1 MCSITTISSIIL
13 NVLVVRTLKKRNSL
27 RIPFGRFFLQLTIV
41 DFTACVAILI
51 PTCVVAIMSSWKL
64 TTYACYA
71 QGVIANF
78 LYLNSFTIISLMTI
92 ERRVKLTN
100 EGFYKTLFDP
110 KWKVVVLSIFVWII
124 NLGISAIPI
133 SNWIETS
140 YDFYHAACTVRFDE
154 ALYYLVGVFSVG
166 LALAF
171 CVGLCTFPCIFH
183 KRMNE
188 IKRKKEADALNEKN
202 DNIKS
207 NIDNYDGSIMKMNS
221 NDVNKQNGSEV
232 PEGNRGINII
242 EMSRHQPRHSIS
254 RSRSRLQTARRR
266 LEYVAETSRTVFVND
281 NSVDFN
287 LAVTVFI
294 TWCVMVIC
302 WLPYFIVA
310 FYDSFHASCWSGF
323 YTIALIVALPTYC
336 LRPLIYLAYNRHDQS
351 TTEHDSENIS
361 RSTKVKSFKKA
372 INKLDKVVFMST
384 KKRKIDVEKGTK
396 AGQDE
401 TKSDEKFGKN
411 KKSHNHNKVV
421 FSKHAKSVKDN
432 HSEQSAERKQHRSNG
447 YESDNDTRRRNSNSN
462 SKLIAVGI
470 ISTEHTTNESNYPY
484 QTRNTHEFQ
493 DKITKKTQTKNTRKA
508 DDINTERIY
517 VRSKSKHT
525 EETQG
530 SNEDRRAPNEDTFNS
545 EQIREGK
552 NKRLQDPDVKHTH
565 VKANLHSTRSKVNL
579 DDNNTSNFD
588 DDDHI
593 NSYYNHE
600 FKYEEREV
608 IEGSKRS
615 KDATRHDPSDKHT
628 KDIARHDPS
637 DKRTKD
643 VARHDPS
650 DKRSKDVARHDPS
663 DKRTKDVARHD
674 PSDKHTKDV
683 ARHDPSDKRTKDV
696 ARHDPSGKRT
706 KDVARHDPSDKLSK
720 DVAHHDPSDK
730 RSKDVARPDPSDKR
744 SKDVAYHETSDKR
757 TKDVEHHDTSGSFKH
772 QDRRAKDP
780 YYDTNRDITVSYIN
794 EPDKSSDGVQNH
806 GSSKNAR
813 QNDIDLE
820 KRSNDSN
827 NRDQTVYGIDS
838 RDKYSND
845 VKNREQS
852 VSYINEPG
860 KPTNHAKKHD
870 RSSGISNND
879 EQNVRVRNKH
889 SNNNIKNSDPDI
901 SKNERKNVSDL
912 SNGIEKSKQAVP
924 SINDHDKRS
933 NEVRNRDQAIPGRH
947 DHDKRSNEAR
957 NHDQSI
963 SGIND
968 QNKRS
973 NEVMNL
979 KPTVSS
985 INNDDTSPNDVRKR
999 DQSISSIN
1007 EDYKRSSDNR
1017 IRNQSVPSIND
1028 QNKRSSEAR
1037 NRKPAVSS
1045 INDDDKSPNNARK
1058 HDQPISRI
1066 HDDDKRSSDPRI
1078 RDEAGVNNANN
1089 NQIRNRKEKQNHIE
1103 DVPTYEGSKRD
1114 AKKDN
1119 NPIKETQDPI
1129 KNGSN
1134 PRYQERKPNVQDT
1147 SRLPS
1152 SDPGGNKSTSVSIPE
1167 VEGITARNEKT
1178 NSNFARKTSVDAKL
1192 AVGTSDATNYE
1203 NVNLPKKNPE
1213 MLQNTK
1219 NIDLGNPPVLSAG
1232 RNVQSNGKS
1241 AFNESPDSHVD
1252 LKPLQASYGIAQSN
1266 VQNMP
1271 DVSAAGTKI
1280 SHHWPNALPVYTTT
1294 FRGKN
1299 ANTNRNVN
1307 SVPTESGYNERERR
1321 STENPSMFDVTRSSN
1336 IYNSVHGD
1344 NNYLF

>member
-1 MCSITTISSIIL
+1 MAWSYDSFLTWIPSGILPYFLVAMCSITTISSIIL

-41 DFTACVAILI
+41 DFIACVAILI

-64 TTYACYA
+64 TTYACYS

-124 NLGISAIPI
+124 NLGITAIPI
-133 SNWIETS
+133 SNWIEIS

-183 KRMNE
+183 KRVKE

-207 NIDNYDGSIMKMNS
+207 NIDNYDGSVMKMNS
-221 NDVNKQNGSEV
+221 NDMNRQKNSEV

-372 INKLDKVVFMST
+372 INKLDKVVFMSS
-384 KKRKIDVEKGTK
+384 KKRKIDVEKRTK
-396 AGQDE
+396 EGQDE
-401 TKSDEKFGKN
+401 PKSDEKFGKN
-411 KKSHNHNKVV
+411 KKSHKHNKVV

-484 QTRNTHEFQ
+484 QMRNTHEFQ

-615 KDATRHDPSDKHT
+615 KDATRHDPSDKRT

-643 VARHDPS
+643 VARH
-650 DKRSKDVARHDPS
+650 
-663 DKRTKDVARHD
+663 
-674 PSDKHTKDV
+674 
-683 ARHDPSDKRTKDV
+683 
-696 ARHDPSGKRT
+696 
-706 KDVARHDPSDKLSK
+706 
-720 DVAHHDPSDK
+720 
-730 RSKDVARPDPSDKR
+730 DPSDKR

-845 VKNREQS
+845 VKNREQP
-852 VSYINEPG
+852 VSYINEPD

-889 SNNNIKNSDPDI
+889 SDNNIKNSDPDI

-924 SINDHDKRS
+924 SINDHDKLS

-1103 DVPTYEGSKRD
+1103 DVPTYEGSKLD

-1192 AVGTSDATNYE
+1192 PVGTSDATNYE

>member
-1 MCSITTISSIIL
+1 MTTHS
-13 NVLVVRTLKKRNSL
+13 
-27 RIPFGRFFLQLTIV
+27 
-41 DFTACVAILI
+41 
-51 PTCVVAIMSSWKL
+51 
-64 TTYACYA
+64 
-71 QGVIANF
+71 
-78 LYLNSFTIISLMTI
+78 
-92 ERRVKLTN
+92 
-100 EGFYKTLFDP
+100 
-110 KWKVVVLSIFVWII
+110 
-124 NLGISAIPI
+124 
-133 SNWIETS
+133 
-140 YDFYHAACTVRFDE
+140 
-154 ALYYLVGVFSVG
+154 
-166 LALAF
+166 
-171 CVGLCTFPCIFH
+171 
-183 KRMNE
+183 
-188 IKRKKEADALNEKN
+188 
-202 DNIKS
+202 
-207 NIDNYDGSIMKMNS
+207 DG
-221 NDVNKQNGSEV
+221 GGA
-232 PEGNRGINII
+232 EGNRGINII

-372 INKLDKVVFMST
+372 INKLDKVVFMSA

-411 KKSHNHNKVV
+411 KKSHKHNKVV
-421 FSKHAKSVKDN
+421 FSKHATSVKDN

-470 ISTEHTTNESNYPY
+470 ISTEHTTNESNYLY

-517 VRSKSKHT
+517 VKSKSKQT

-545 EQIREGK
+545 EQIGEGK

-615 KDATRHDPSDKHT
+615 KDATRHDPSDKPT

-650 DKRSKDVARHDPS
+650 DKR
-663 DKRTKDVARHD
+663 
-674 PSDKHTKDV
+674 
-683 ARHDPSDKRTKDV
+683 
-696 ARHDPSGKRT
+696 
-706 KDVARHDPSDKLSK
+706 SK

-757 TKDVEHHDTSGSFKH
+757 TKDFEHHDTSGSFKH
-772 QDRRAKDP
+772 QDRKSKYP

-852 VSYINEPG
+852 VSYINEPD

-889 SNNNIKNSDPDI
+889 SDNDIKNSDPDI

-933 NEVRNRDQAIPGRH
+933 NEVRNRDQAIPDRH
-947 DHDKRSNEAR
+947 DQDKRSNEATNR
-957 NHDQSI
+957 DQSI

-968 QNKRS
+968 QTKRS

-979 KPTVSS
+979 KPAVSS
-985 INNDDTSPNDVRKR
+985 INNDDKSPNDVRKR

-1028 QNKRSSEAR
+1028 QNKRSNEAR

-1103 DVPTYEGSKRD
+1103 DVPTYEGSKLD
-1114 AKKDN
+1114 TKKDN
-1119 NPIKETQDPI
+1119 NPIKETQDSI
-1129 KNGSN
+1129 KNGN
-1134 PRYQERKPNVQDT
+1134 IPRCQERKPNVQDT

-1178 NSNFARKTSVDAKL
+1178 NSNFARKTSVYAKL
-1192 AVGTSDATNYE
+1192 PISTSDATNYE

-1219 NIDLGNPPVLSAG
+1219 NTDLGNPPVISAG

-1241 AFNESPDSHVD
+1241 AFNESRDSHVD

-1266 VQNMP
+1266 VQNMA
-1271 DVSAAGTKI
+1271 DASAAGTNI
-1280 SHHWPNALPVYTTT
+1280 SHQWPNALPVYTTT

-1299 ANTNRNVN
+1299 ANTNKNVN
-1307 SVPTESGYNERERR
+1307 SVPTESKYERERR
-1321 STENPSMFDVTRSSN
+1321 STGNPSMSDVTRSSN